1 MRHLPARLQLHIERF
16 LHRGLPARLLL
27 IAILIGAVAVVA
39 GTAVWLVHDG
49 FDELPGAIWWAFL
62 RLTDPGYL
70 GDDHGVFNRFI
81 STVVTVIGY
90 VLFMGLLVA
99 TMTQWLQQAFERLA
113 RGESPVFRR
122 GHVLILGWTERTP
135 EIVRELLIS
144 EGRVRRFLRSR
155 RRFARGLHV
164 VVMAEHPSPA
174 HRDELRLALGERYS
188 TAAYTLRAGDP
199 LRLDHLE
206 RVAFPD
212 AAAIVIPG
220 AEAQR
225 AGEVDSDTAAVKVLL
240 SLAAHPAMR
249 ALPRPPRVVA
259 EVFHP
264 ARVAVARAAWPG
276 PVQIVCSDRLV
287 GQLLARS
294 VENPGLSAIVADL
307 FTHDVGAEPYVASL
321 PGLSGEPWARGAAAF
336 DDAVP
341 LGLVRGGDGEQPE
354 VVLLPPADHIVQ
366 DGESWLCVARSF
378 ERCTPGPLPLDP
390 LPLRASDPGS
400 GPPPRARSVL
410 MLGWNDGLA
419 VLIEELAI
427 GGATRMVHVSTKP
440 AAERARGLRTGT
452 PGLDRLELVDGDIT
466 DEADLRALRPAE
478 FDAVVLLRSDRYG
491 SRADADARTLVAHLM
506 LRRLLDALPEGVR
519 RPHVVVE
526 LAGAANKALIP
537 AGVAEVVVSP
547 LLIGNLLALVALRPA
562 IGAFVDQLLSRG
574 DPSLALWPAAPLL
587 RGAAP
592 TFGDLQRAAAAHGAL
607 ALGVVWPPRP
617 GEDGRVRIAP
627 GSDARLDPLDGAMA
641 VVLRR

>member
-1 MRHLPARLQLHIERF
+1 
-16 LHRGLPARLLL
+16 
-27 IAILIGAVAVVA
+27 
-39 GTAVWLVHDG
+39 
-49 FDELPGAIWWAFL
+49 
-62 RLTDPGYL
+62 
-70 GDDHGVFNRFI
+70 
-81 STVVTVIGY
+81 
-90 VLFMGLLVA
+90 MGLLVA

-321 PGLSGEPWARGAAAF
+321 PGLSGEPWARA
-336 DDAVP
+336 
-341 LGLVRGGDGEQPE
+341 
-354 VVLLPPADHIVQ
+354 
-366 DGESWLCVARSF
+366 
-378 ERCTPGPLPLDP
+378 
-390 LPLRASDPGS
+390 
-400 GPPPRARSVL
+400 PPPSTTPCRWASCAEATGSSPRWCCSRPPTTSCRTARAGSAWPAPSSAAPRGRCRWTRCRCARPTRGPARPRGRARC
-410 MLGWNDGLA
+410 
-419 VLIEELAI
+419 
-427 GGATRMVHVSTKP
+427 
-440 AAERARGLRTGT
+440 
-452 PGLDRLELVDGDIT
+452 
-466 DEADLRALRPAE
+466 
-478 FDAVVLLRSDRYG
+478 
-491 SRADADARTLVAHLM
+491 
-506 LRRLLDALPEGVR
+506 
-519 RPHVVVE
+519 
-526 LAGAANKALIP
+526 
-537 AGVAEVVVSP
+537 
-547 LLIGNLLALVALRPA
+547 
-562 IGAFVDQLLSRG
+562 
-574 DPSLALWPAAPLL
+574 
-587 RGAAP
+587 
-592 TFGDLQRAAAAHGAL
+592 
-607 ALGVVWPPRP
+607 
-617 GEDGRVRIAP
+617 
-627 GSDARLDPLDGAMA
+627 
-641 VVLRR
+641 